1 MKKLCAFLTF
11 LLILIIVSCEIGLGS
26 AVDVAVPTSG
36 ISYPPKNAIVRETF
50 VVAGECNDDM
60 GISSVKVTVYDTEN
74 KITYGPYQADLGEG
88 AKNWRVSL
96 NQKDPSRSTSLF
108 DSYKQWEFPDGKY
121 IVSAV
126 AYDLQKKASAA
137 ATLSIEIDNTAP
149 VLIVSKPLATG
160 VETATIYGSSLKL
173 SGDIADDHEI
183 SKLILS
189 YKKCADGTDVFPENA
204 EVETIEITDSAEL
217 TAMSSNNPLV
227 IAKYYKN
234 KDDENR
240 NSDQFSRYVKLYG
253 DNENG
258 PDKYYYSG
266 FLLEDTAKVYIN
278 PGDNGSGTGNQTER
292 YYLVGTDFKNKL
304 AADYSLTALRLK
316 EILKGQ
322 SEDYSAKEI
331 EDIIEILSI
340 PSVPNK
346 PGNYVL
352 SSQISEVG
360 SSKFSLNPH
369 NNPTWVLDEYGVPE
383 KSADSIE
390 FKSYTAGSS
399 LILTLKAG
407 RDASYPD
414 PKSVT
419 LALVDLGEEDSPVT
433 DKEIIPLIG
442 KKIVDENGNVVREA
456 GLIAEEWT
464 ESADD
469 STKTYTFTLNTE
481 DYPLTSGHLYQVEVT
496 GTDRNGTELEPEDGR
511 YVFRLSTSNTAPR
524 ITITEPLDDLTY
536 GTELNSNGLT
546 IKGLIVTDNVSLK
559 DVANG
564 GITVSKIVISD
575 LANGEPVT
583 SVSLNDFDITA
594 KKENGDKRYKY
605 LFEISMKPKAGKSF
619 IPADESKY
627 FYTLTIQAEDTGDLT
642 GEKTLKFYI
651 DNKKPD
657 VTVNSV
663 TPVVMDGNTEFV
675 NGTLK
680 IIGSASDSGN
690 TGSGLKSIS
699 YEIKE
704 KESGTVAKE
713 GSLTTTESWNFELVT
728 KDLDDN
734 KEYIIE
740 VKAVD
745 TVDNENIAERVL
757 KLNQTT
763 DTPTLALSNADGS
776 ITSVDGLGVNKNM
789 FGTVSNNKLY
799 GLVKDDDGLS
809 SVTVSCLKMGASA
822 RTTLAP
828 ATAVTKGS
836 KEYSFEYTL
845 PSTQGQY
852 QIFVDAKD
860 IYADGSQDLRQTD
873 KDTLNTSFYITVDD
887 GAPVFESVKPALQ
900 ESVYYL
906 GSKDGAPKTLTITGT
921 ISDGNGIPEVV
932 EGSAAGLESTHYV
945 KKADGSFEESN
956 ATTSNITGLGTS
968 AELRKN
974 FSDVITLANVS
985 GTYKVI
991 YSAKDIYGQESK
1003 YETEYSVDVE
1013 EPAVKSVSIGGVSVA
1028 GDSVTNWLTENN
1040 ILVETIVK
1048 DEYSGISEV
1057 LYSVDDGET
1066 YKPMTHSVSEDS
1078 EEGEKWSSYV
1088 IFVDGKEKTFLI
1100 KVKDSV
1106 GNEKDRT
1113 ITVNVDKSKTK
1124 LEAKWYKIANY
1135 NDGILN
1141 QGTLLTPIGTA
1152 YVNAKDLVLFGNYSG
1167 GIYGSGV
1174 TELNLKIGE
1183 NEVTPKEITYY
1194 KKAFT
1199 VENAI
1204 DSVLAD
1210 ENKIAYSEENANQ
1223 IKSFI
1228 AVINHEDFADGEL
1241 IISGSDRTGNVNSLV
1256 TKTVMKLRN
1265 DNVAPNISGINLTKA
1280 YKAKDGRYY
1289 IRNNTDGFL
1298 TISGTS
1304 TDNCGIDKT
1313 VLKVTGQGSLIY
1325 TAESASTSWNFNK
1338 VDLCNWTANSD
1349 PSIADATVTITT
1361 LDKAGNEKS
1370 VSDILLVFDETA
1382 PVMLIGSKGKDS
1394 EGHYIEIPQEISED
1408 MNYPHIASDI
1418 SDWDDTS
1425 NPYES
1430 DYTLRGKTAWKY
1442 AGIKIGNGKYS
1453 ETSYGKETSL
1463 QLTVTF
1469 IGENDGSGIAK
1480 MEYKM
1485 LSASNAQDYV
1495 TAVTGRYT
1503 GELPSSW
1510 NASGEFA
1517 VEESSY
1523 THYGVAGEYPCYV
1536 GSATIN
1542 GFERT
1547 TTGIPNLVFVRATDN
1562 CDNSGDWFVL
1572 QVQMDNENPEIKSD
1586 STNPEALLTN
1596 GKTNLQAL
1604 TGTFKDGLY
1613 GSGIKAARVY
1623 VDGTL
1628 AFEVNSSDN
1637 VEKGYV
1643 ENVPKSITNDYGT
1656 FLVTGYGPT
1665 EAQFAMANPAEGAA
1679 IYSFKNA
1686 ASYATWRLTLTP
1698 QNGTNDQG
1706 TGWFDKLKSKSNPQV
1721 SVEVEDWAEDAS
1733 GSGNKTSLIITSL
1746 DIDTEDP
1753 SASISSPNPAD
1764 ILNGKQTIKGTV
1776 EENRTPKS
1784 LEIYYSNADTV
1795 PVSKDGWTTLLRKIT
1810 TESAPAGSSSD
1821 TVTKYGA
1828 TVQEIYSFEFKD
1840 IDFND
1845 LIGKDTEGN
1854 PNESGTVHLM
1864 VFAEDKAGNTNVSPD
1879 DVSSACYTFNVDS
1892 NSDRPII
1899 TVLTIELVD
1908 DENSNPLSPDNYL
1921 LLNTNTLNL
1930 TITDDDGVA
1939 EAKYRIKKT
1948 AADDPKNETWKD
1960 MKLTSSGASVKF
1972 TNEGKQILEFYIKD
1986 NAGAEFS
1993 SDGINAPGLIPDSE
2007 EAGTRKIRKIYL
2019 TDLEVDENDNPLH
2032 KYGTDEAGYTNPT
2045 VYANV
2050 DTKAPVL
2057 KITALQRLD
2066 KDKKAEEDEDGNA
2079 IWWIKDQFTNVIVGG
2094 PAAQY
2099 LKVRAEATDEGS
2111 GIDESKLYISAK
2123 IKDTEIEF
2131 NKNSGTSEKVSS
2143 DEVDGKDY
2151 YYDFVIPCI
2160 LPEGEDAI
2168 EKVNYIATI
2177 TVSDNAG
2184 KQKSEGITIKFD
2196 NKAPKIVIKSPSSI
2210 EKLSGAVAAQG
2221 EIENKESAVFYYAI
2235 SPIEAFPDGYTT
2247 ATEFSY
2253 DMYSGPTETPVL
2265 GNTTFLDSSE
2275 NTEALYTLCG
2285 YNLMYED
2292 GSKSNSFYLN
2302 FDGNINN
2309 TTGSHSYTLN
2319 DWIKKMRITDDIA
2332 LSSPEFSN
2340 VYKLYLHIKAIDDAG
2355 NISKRAYPILLDPLG
2370 KRPKVFISYPTKD
2383 GLTLGG
2389 APSIMGTVTGTGVQ
2403 DVWLQIDCTGDGHWT
2418 VEDLN
2423 ILTTLKDDDN
2433 KQIYA
2438 IANIQNKKS
2447 VTDTLPETTT
2457 ETEVAKYAIRI
2468 PTSISS
2474 WSQQINIKKELE
2486 PEAENVSTKNVKIWA
2501 YATDSQGFT
2510 SSRVERSFIIDKDK
2524 PVIDQDIWLV
2534 QWNTDDNFNGGNG
2547 FVTDAENNILLDE
2560 NGKIQFKEG
2569 AVAVSRPY
2577 NENENIKQKW
2587 FIIGKV
2593 TDGSGIG
2600 TIKYQL
2606 DKGQTEYAITPNS
2619 NSDGDYSKP
2628 DQGVY
2633 IRKIE
2638 GHNYIFC
2645 LPIGNTDD
2653 EVGESSVYFYAEE
2666 INDTT
2671 TPKNVDPTFKVRYDN
2686 KKPVIKANEK
2696 LIDVEDIENEDTV
2709 IEIANV
2715 NSAYMFSGI
2724 ATEDDVR
2731 GIQQTGVKRI
2741 AFYFT
2746 RDIHSQP
2753 KTIFDPM
2760 IRSKKNGAAVEGN
2773 AINYETEN
2781 LIVEDNLYWKA
2792 STCNI
2797 SGSTLTLSSKLIN
2810 VHKGGLV
2817 KVYGTIYRIE
2827 GLSTDGK
2834 QITLSERPGDGS
2846 SVEVKFAIANIV
2858 DNFTREGEG
2867 STYIKDEEYG
2877 YGYYSDAAFD
2887 DEDLMIESIIPK
2899 GTQYIWEATI
2909 NSKNISDGP
2918 VILNYVVFDEADN
2931 VSDLQ
2936 TVKCF
2941 VKNNAPR
2948 IAGVTLGTDKNG
2960 NDKID
2965 DDEYITSYS
2974 SMHLSDDKKTKSE
2987 TLNIPSIPDNDEP
3000 FSVFTIK
3007 GYTVIKPEIIGGNGD
3022 IGYKYSVAKYI
3033 STNKKWDSPY
3043 KSFYQDTLKF
3053 FAKGQEAEDS
3063 VIQTEIP
3070 GSNPKEYTVPSIEFT
3085 VKDILNSGID
3095 DFATQKFS
3103 FEFLDETPTWD
3114 KETGEVD
3121 YIQQSATLNIVMGL
3135 KLRDTEPAENVIIP
3149 FYWESKD
3156 KNSLEALD
3164 KGHVELPKDWKLS
3177 SGYEEPGEGEPNTEY
3192 DADPKVSG
3200 AFKLEGIARDN
3211 SLLTALKLKITK
3223 SDGTWILFDE
3233 IDVIDEDGNPTG
3245 EKEKVAKTIATYTNG
3260 IWTANNEK
3268 VSDDSIEYKWKVE
3281 IKPATYG
3288 EYKAAYG
3295 ISDTDIAADLNE
3307 AEMPELSQDYG
3318 HVVHWIM
3325 HIDTEK
3331 MEGMGPAAGITITAS
3346 ADDKGNPGVVGSNIE
3361 YTPNTPVDSDDYVI
3375 DVVPY
3380 IRGIKTFLSTKSK
3393 KSDSSEYDRT
3403 ALGHYPVASTEQI
3416 YIYGFNL
3423 AGGKLYDKDGTE
3435 LAYSEPVTTKGE
3447 DDFDKIA
3454 NAYKEKGLNVY
3465 KTSAVTTFKT
3475 GEITVKVGD
3484 IESLNNKNNNDA
3496 KGSYTGI
3503 GSDYSSYC
3511 NFYNRKPNEANN
3523 YLLTDDIIL
3532 DVWYFNS
3539 SAALPNPGGRLDEP
3553 IMKINPA
3560 SKIIGTAFLS
3570 GTKRVSIPQGNT
3582 NSYKDGGTTGVN
3594 QQDFRSTVTLAYD
3607 YRGWSYYTEAGG
3619 NEGDRV
3625 KFGAYGADGKSKLS
3639 INFEYIN
3646 QLKMRDG
3653 SGTYMDLRYKV
3664 RSPSIATSPALNSSN
3679 ANDTNIYMVYY
3690 DSYNDE
3696 IRYKYGTVSDT
3707 GLIQKR
3713 RTDTPDANEWNNNNP
3728 YSCKYAQVIATDAT
3742 TNLPR
3747 LVEKDEEGNP
3757 KKDEAGNLIFTDE
3770 IDPSYAYTG
3779 TPLGGAG
3786 EFVDIDV
3793 IPCATVGSDGK
3804 VSVPAGGKDVVV
3816 VVWYDA
3822 KAKALKYSY
3831 NTDPTDYSWADDNDE
3846 TNDGKNVDYRGLNSQ
3861 NWQDAQTIFTNAGEF
3876 CQVKV
3881 DKNGGVHIA
3890 AYDINLKDLRYA
3902 YLNTYNAT
3910 PVTYTVDSSGNVGSF
3925 MRMDVALDSAGNPM
3939 PYISY
3944 WGGNMPKIAY
3954 PKTTNTS
3961 NGASGD
3967 MFTGDWEISYIPTGS
3982 TLSDLEQKRIGNYDN
3997 RINVAVWKD
4006 ADGKITDSKKT
4017 DGTIG
4022 SSSPEPGSGICWG
4035 NGTANPVVGY
4045 SITDNG
4051 NDTLETAQ
4059 MQ

>member
-1 MKKLCAFLTF
+1 
-11 LLILIIVSCEIGLGS
+11 
-26 AVDVAVPTSG
+26 
-36 ISYPPKNAIVRETF
+36 
-50 VVAGECNDDM
+50 
-60 GISSVKVTVYDTEN
+60 
-74 KITYGPYQADLGEG
+74 
-88 AKNWRVSL
+88 
-96 NQKDPSRSTSLF
+96 
-108 DSYKQWEFPDGKY
+108 
-121 IVSAV
+121 
-126 AYDLQKKASAA
+126 
-137 ATLSIEIDNTAP
+137 
-149 VLIVSKPLATG
+149 
-160 VETATIYGSSLKL
+160 
-173 SGDIADDHEI
+173 
-183 SKLILS
+183 
-189 YKKCADGTDVFPENA
+189 
-204 EVETIEITDSAEL
+204 
-217 TAMSSNNPLV
+217 
-227 IAKYYKN
+227 
-234 KDDENR
+234 
-240 NSDQFSRYVKLYG
+240 
-253 DNENG
+253 
-258 PDKYYYSG
+258 
-266 FLLEDTAKVYIN
+266 
-278 PGDNGSGTGNQTER
+278 
-292 YYLVGTDFKNKL
+292 
-304 AADYSLTALRLK
+304 
-316 EILKGQ
+316 
-322 SEDYSAKEI
+322 
-331 EDIIEILSI
+331 
-340 PSVPNK
+340 
-346 PGNYVL
+346 
-352 SSQISEVG
+352 
-360 SSKFSLNPH
+360 
-369 NNPTWVLDEYGVPE
+369 
-383 KSADSIE
+383 
-390 FKSYTAGSS
+390 
-399 LILTLKAG
+399 
-407 RDASYPD
+407 
-414 PKSVT
+414 
-419 LALVDLGEEDSPVT
+419 
-433 DKEIIPLIG
+433 
-442 KKIVDENGNVVREA
+442 
-456 GLIAEEWT
+456 
-464 ESADD
+464 
-469 STKTYTFTLNTE
+469 
-481 DYPLTSGHLYQVEVT
+481 
-496 GTDRNGTELEPEDGR
+496 
-511 YVFRLSTSNTAPR
+511 
-524 ITITEPLDDLTY
+524 
-536 GTELNSNGLT
+536 
-546 IKGLIVTDNVSLK
+546 
-559 DVANG
+559 
-564 GITVSKIVISD
+564 
-575 LANGEPVT
+575 
-583 SVSLNDFDITA
+583 
-594 KKENGDKRYKY
+594 
-605 LFEISMKPKAGKSF
+605 
-619 IPADESKY
+619 
-627 FYTLTIQAEDTGDLT
+627 
-642 GEKTLKFYI
+642 
-651 DNKKPD
+651 
-657 VTVNSV
+657 
-663 TPVVMDGNTEFV
+663 
-675 NGTLK
+675 
-680 IIGSASDSGN
+680 
-690 TGSGLKSIS
+690 
-699 YEIKE
+699 
-704 KESGTVAKE
+704 
-713 GSLTTTESWNFELVT
+713 
-728 KDLDDN
+728 
-734 KEYIIE
+734 
-740 VKAVD
+740 
-745 TVDNENIAERVL
+745 
-757 KLNQTT
+757 
-763 DTPTLALSNADGS
+763 
-776 ITSVDGLGVNKNM
+776 
-789 FGTVSNNKLY
+789 
-799 GLVKDDDGLS
+799 
-809 SVTVSCLKMGASA
+809 
-822 RTTLAP
+822 
-828 ATAVTKGS
+828 
-836 KEYSFEYTL
+836 
-845 PSTQGQY
+845 
-852 QIFVDAKD
+852 
-860 IYADGSQDLRQTD
+860 
-873 KDTLNTSFYITVDD
+873 
-887 GAPVFESVKPALQ
+887 
-900 ESVYYL
+900 
-906 GSKDGAPKTLTITGT
+906 
-921 ISDGNGIPEVV
+921 
-932 EGSAAGLESTHYV
+932 
-945 KKADGSFEESN
+945 
-956 ATTSNITGLGTS
+956 
-968 AELRKN
+968 
-974 FSDVITLANVS
+974 
-985 GTYKVI
+985 
-991 YSAKDIYGQESK
+991 
-1003 YETEYSVDVE
+1003 
-1013 EPAVKSVSIGGVSVA
+1013 
-1028 GDSVTNWLTENN
+1028 
-1040 ILVETIVK
+1040 
-1048 DEYSGISEV
+1048 
-1057 LYSVDDGET
+1057 
-1066 YKPMTHSVSEDS
+1066 
-1078 EEGEKWSSYV
+1078 
-1088 IFVDGKEKTFLI
+1088 
-1100 KVKDSV
+1100 
-1106 GNEKDRT
+1106 
-1113 ITVNVDKSKTK
+1113 
-1124 LEAKWYKIANY
+1124 
-1135 NDGILN
+1135 
-1141 QGTLLTPIGTA
+1141 
-1152 YVNAKDLVLFGNYSG
+1152 
-1167 GIYGSGV
+1167 
-1174 TELNLKIGE
+1174 
-1183 NEVTPKEITYY
+1183 
-1194 KKAFT
+1194 
-1199 VENAI
+1199 
-1204 DSVLAD
+1204 
-1210 ENKIAYSEENANQ
+1210 
-1223 IKSFI
+1223 
-1228 AVINHEDFADGEL
+1228 
-1241 IISGSDRTGNVNSLV
+1241 
-1256 TKTVMKLRN
+1256 
-1265 DNVAPNISGINLTKA
+1265 
-1280 YKAKDGRYY
+1280 
-1289 IRNNTDGFL
+1289 
-1298 TISGTS
+1298 
-1304 TDNCGIDKT
+1304 
-1313 VLKVTGQGSLIY
+1313 
-1325 TAESASTSWNFNK
+1325 
-1338 VDLCNWTANSD
+1338 
-1349 PSIADATVTITT
+1349 
-1361 LDKAGNEKS
+1361 
-1370 VSDILLVFDETA
+1370 
-1382 PVMLIGSKGKDS
+1382 
-1394 EGHYIEIPQEISED
+1394 
-1408 MNYPHIASDI
+1408 
-1418 SDWDDTS
+1418 
-1425 NPYES
+1425 
-1430 DYTLRGKTAWKY
+1430 
-1442 AGIKIGNGKYS
+1442 
-1453 ETSYGKETSL
+1453 
-1463 QLTVTF
+1463 
-1469 IGENDGSGIAK
+1469 
-1480 MEYKM
+1480 
-1485 LSASNAQDYV
+1485 
-1495 TAVTGRYT
+1495 
-1503 GELPSSW
+1503 
-1510 NASGEFA
+1510 
-1517 VEESSY
+1517 
-1523 THYGVAGEYPCYV
+1523 
-1536 GSATIN
+1536 
-1542 GFERT
+1542 
-1547 TTGIPNLVFVRATDN
+1547 
-1562 CDNSGDWFVL
+1562 
-1572 QVQMDNENPEIKSD
+1572 MDNENPEIKSD

-1623 VDGTL
+1623 VDGIL
-1628 AFEVNSSDN
+1628 AFEVNSSDD

-1643 ENVPKSITNDYGT
+1643 ENEPKSITNDYGT

-1665 EAQFAMANPAEGAA
+1665 EAQFATAYPAEDAA

-2275 NTEALYTLCG
+2275 NTEPLYTLCG

-2423 ILTTLKDDDN
+2423 ILITLKDDDN

-2438 IANIQNKKS
+2438 IANMQNKKS

-2547 FVTDAENNILLDE
+2547 FVTDSENNILLDE

-2746 RDIHSQP
+2746 RDIQSQP

-2773 AINYETEN
+2773 AINYETES
-2781 LIVEDNLYWKA
+2781 LVVEDNLYWKA

-2965 DDEYITSYS
+2965 DEEYITSYS

-3007 GYTVIKPEIIGGNGD
+3007 GYTVIKPEIIGGNGN

-3063 VIQTEIP
+3063 VIQTEVP
-3070 GSNPKEYTVPSIEFT
+3070 DTDPTEYTLPSIEFT
-3085 VKDILNSGID
+3085 VKDLLNSGIA

-3114 KETGEVD
+3114 KESGAKD

-3135 KLRDTEPAENVIIP
+3135 KLRDAEPAENVIIP

-3164 KGHVELPKDWKLS
+3164 KGHIELPKDWKLS

-3211 SLLTALKLKITK
+3211 SLLTALKVKINGSET
-3223 SDGTWILFDE
+3223 
-3233 IDVIDEDGNPTG
+3233 
-3245 EKEKVAKTIATYTNG
+3245 TIATYETVVEG
-3260 IWTANNEK
+3260 ETETVRW
-3268 VSDDSIEYKWKVE
+3268 VPIENITGLSVE

-3288 EYKAAYG
+3288 EYKAAYD
-3295 ISDTDIAADLNE
+3295 ISDSDISADLNE

-3346 ADDKGNPGVVGSNIE
+3346 ADDKGNPGVVDGNIE

-3393 KSDSSEYDRT
+3393 KNDSSEYDRT

-3423 AGGKLYDKDGTE
+3423 AGGKLYDSKNHSIDLGTPSNG
-3435 LAYSEPVTTKGE
+3435 LYPIVVKTTT
-3447 DDFDKIA
+3447 DDETTETKATVESF
-3454 NAYKEKGLNVY
+3454 
-3465 KTSAVTTFKT
+3465 TS

-3484 IESLNNKNNNDA
+3484 IESLNNKNNNDS
-3496 KGSYTGI
+3496 KGSYTGA
-3503 GSDYSSYC
+3503 GTDYSSYC

-3523 YLLTDDIIL
+3523 YTLTDDVVL
-3532 DVWYFNS
+3532 DVWHFNS
-3539 SAALPNPGGRLDEP
+3539 TAAKPNPSGRLDEA
-3553 IMKINPA
+3553 IMKINPIT
-3560 SKIIGTAFLS
+3560 KIIGLAFLS
-3570 GTKRVSIPQGNT
+3570 GTKRVSIPRGKN
-3582 NSYKDGGTTGVN
+3582 NSYSDGGDTGAS
-3594 QQDFRSTVTLAYD
+3594 QKDFRSTMSLAYD

-3625 KFGAYGADGKSKLS
+3625 KFRVYDVDNKEKLN

-3646 QLKMRDG
+3646 QSTLRDG
-3653 SGTYMDLRYKV
+3653 ESLYMDLRYKV
-3664 RSPSIATSPALNSSN
+3664 RSPSIATSPALNSN
-3679 ANDTNIYMVYY
+3679 KENDTNIYMIYY

-3696 IRYKYGTVSDT
+3696 IRYKYGTISNN
-3707 GLIQKR
+3707 GLLQKR
-3713 RTDTPDANEWNNNNP
+3713 KSDNAEAWDKNNP
-3728 YSCKYAQVIATDAT
+3728 YSCKYAQVIATNAT
-3742 TNLPR
+3742 TNLPT
-3747 LVEKDEEGNP
+3747 KKEGENT
-3757 KKDEAGNLIFTDE
+3757 I
-3770 IDPSYAYTG
+3770 IDPEYKYTG
-3779 TPLGGAG
+3779 TPLANAG

-3793 IPCATVGSDGK
+3793 IPGASVGDDGK
-3804 VSVPAGGKDVVV
+3804 VVVSKNDVVV

-3822 KAKALKYSY
+3822 KAKALMYSY
-3831 NTDPTDYSWADDNDE
+3831 NTTPTDYSWRT
-3846 TNDGKNVDYRGLNSQ
+3846 TNKDIKEDYRGLNRK
-3861 NWQDAQTIFTNAGEF
+3861 NWENAQTIFTNAGEF

-3881 DKNGGVHIA
+3881 DKAGGVHIA
-3890 AYDINLKDLRYA
+3890 AYDINSKDLKYA
-3902 YLNTYNAT
+3902 YLSSYDST
-3910 PVTYTVDSSGNVGSF
+3910 PVTYTVDSVGNVGSF
-3925 MRMDVALDSAGNPM
+3925 IRMDVALDSSGNPM

-3944 WGGNMPKIAY
+3944 FGGSMAKIAF
-3954 PKTTNTS
+3954 PKTTNAS
-3961 NGASGD
+3961 NGAVED

-3982 TLSDLEQKRIGNYDN
+3982 ALSDLEQKRLGNYDN

-4017 DGTIG
+4017 DGTTG
-4022 SSSPEPGSGICWG
+4022 SSSSEPGSGICWG
-4035 NGTANPVVGY
+4035 NGTSYPVVGY

-4051 NDTLETAQ
+4051 NDTFETAQ